1 MSWQTIAVPS
11 IYLATAIVGA
21 VAAYFAWRRRITP
34 GASALG
40 LLMVAASLWALA
52 DGLESAAPD
61 LDTKILFAKASYVG
75 IQAVPLLFFLFVL
88 LYTGRRHW
96 VTRPRQLLAWLMPVV
111 TMLMVFTNE
120 RHSLI
125 WTSVQLVD
133 HATGVKA
140 IYTHGP
146 WFWMATA
153 YNYSFL
159 IAGTLL
165 LALSALHYRGL
176 YRRQAA
182 YLLIATTVPLL
193 ANLVYLT
200 GLSPLPGLD
209 LTSVAFVVSG
219 TLVAWAIFRLALFEL
234 GPIARNTLF
243 DKMSDAL
250 LVLDPRNRVVD
261 ANPVAYAMF
270 KPADQLI
277 GRPLAQV
284 FEDADAENALLQD
297 GREVRSVVTLAN
309 GQPRYLDALCTPLL
323 DHSGQQYGRLIVLR
337 DITERVKME
346 EELRRSEHHYRSF
359 LATVSHELRTPLT
372 GIMGLAE
379 ALQAGVY
386 GPVNERQEHSLALI
400 EESGRHLAR
409 VISDILDLSKIQAG
423 KVDLN
428 LEPCAVLDLCR
439 SSVNMVKH
447 LAEARRQRILC
458 DPRPRSFVV
467 EVDIRRM
474 QQVLVNLLSNAIKF
488 SPEEADIG
496 VEIRLL
502 EGEQTAA
509 MTVWDHGIGIAPED
523 QARLFQPFV
532 QLDNGLARQYGGT
545 GLGLT
550 LARSLVELHGGTLTL
565 ESEVGVGSRFTVTLP
580 LQPVRLDNGHEPF
593 PAHVADDR
601 HEVI

>member
-1 MSWQTIAVPS
+1 M
-11 IYLATAIVGA
+11 
-21 VAAYFAWRRRITP
+21 
-34 GASALG
+34 
-40 LLMVAASLWALA
+40 
-52 DGLESAAPD
+52 
-61 LDTKILFAKASYVG
+61 
-75 IQAVPLLFFLFVL
+75 
-88 LYTGRRHW
+88 
-96 VTRPRQLLAWLMPVV
+96 
-111 TMLMVFTNE
+111 
-120 RHSLI
+120 
-125 WTSVQLVD
+125 
-133 HATGVKA
+133 
-140 IYTHGP
+140 
-146 WFWMATA
+146 
-153 YNYSFL
+153 
-159 IAGTLL
+159 
-165 LALSALHYRGL
+165 
-176 YRRQAA
+176 
-182 YLLIATTVPLL
+182 
-193 ANLVYLT
+193 
-200 GLSPLPGLD
+200 
-209 LTSVAFVVSG
+209 
-219 TLVAWAIFRLALFEL
+219 
-234 GPIARNTLF
+234 
-243 DKMSDAL
+243 
-250 LVLDPRNRVVD
+250 
-261 ANPVAYAMF
+261 
-270 KPADQLI
+270 
-277 GRPLAQV
+277 
-284 FEDADAENALLQD
+284 
-297 GREVRSVVTLAN
+297 
-309 GQPRYLDALCTPLL
+309 

-346 EELRRSEHHYRSF
+346 EELRRSEQHYRSF

-386 GPVNERQEHSLALI
+386 GPVNERQEHSLVLI
-400 EESGRHLAR
+400 EESGRHLSH
-409 VISDILDLSKIQAG
+409 VISDILDLSRIQAG
-423 KVDLN
+423 KVDLT

-474 QQVLVNLLSNAIKF
+474 QQVLVNLLSNAVKF

-580 LQPVRLDNGHEPF
+580 LQPVRLDNGHEPL

>member
-1 MSWQTIAVPS
+1 
-11 IYLATAIVGA
+11 
-21 VAAYFAWRRRITP
+21 
-34 GASALG
+34 
-40 LLMVAASLWALA
+40 
-52 DGLESAAPD
+52 
-61 LDTKILFAKASYVG
+61 
-75 IQAVPLLFFLFVL
+75 
-88 LYTGRRHW
+88 
-96 VTRPRQLLAWLMPVV
+96 
-111 TMLMVFTNE
+111 
-120 RHSLI
+120 
-125 WTSVQLVD
+125 
-133 HATGVKA
+133 
-140 IYTHGP
+140 
-146 WFWMATA
+146 
-153 YNYSFL
+153 
-159 IAGTLL
+159 
-165 LALSALHYRGL
+165 
-176 YRRQAA
+176 
-182 YLLIATTVPLL
+182 
-193 ANLVYLT
+193 
-200 GLSPLPGLD
+200 
-209 LTSVAFVVSG
+209 
-219 TLVAWAIFRLALFEL
+219 
-234 GPIARNTLF
+234 
-243 DKMSDAL
+243 
-250 LVLDPRNRVVD
+250 
-261 ANPVAYAMF
+261 
-270 KPADQLI
+270 
-277 GRPLAQV
+277 
-284 FEDADAENALLQD
+284 
-297 GREVRSVVTLAN
+297 VTLAN

-346 EELRRSEHHYRSF
+346 EELRLSEQHYQSF

-400 EESGRHLAR
+400 EESGRHLAH

-428 LEPCAVLDLCR
+428 LEPCSVLDLCR

-447 LAEARRQRILC
+447 LAEARRQRIVC

-488 SPEEADIG
+488 SSEGADIG

-502 EGEQTAA
+502 EAEQAAA

-523 QARLFQPFV
+523 QAKLFQPFV

-550 LARSLVELHGGTLTL
+550 LARSLVKLHGGTLTL

-580 LQPVRLDNGHEPF
+580 LQPVRPDSGPEQL
-593 PAHVADDR
+593 PAHFASDP